1 MKNIKDRY
9 KMVNCPICD
18 KSLETGEIVVCPDCG
33 APYHR
38 NCYSKEQQCIYPE
51 LHASGNSWKAPK
63 NLLDD
68 VETPSNN
75 TFPKDKLENTAC
87 SCTRCGTVNPPS
99 GIFCQICGNKLPQ
112 NPVKT
117 SSNFTSN
124 STERDDLPKDKF
136 ELSNTEIP
144 PNSIPLNPLVN
155 PLGGL
160 APNETI
166 EDISV
171 KELAAFVGRSSHY
184 YLPKF
189 KEISQKRGTTI
200 NFAAFFFTGGFYL
213 YRKMF
218 LIGLFFCLFDVLFSI
233 PSTILL
239 YSEMTTQMISG
250 TQLVHGNEQLQQLN
264 SICSFLVLGLR
275 FVCGYFANGLYKDY
289 VFKKIKEIKS
299 QNLSESEYYNTLS
312 KQGSVAIG
320 LIRFLLGF
328 YLIFNFI
335 FIVFMLV

>member
-9 KMVNCPICD
+9 KKVNCPICD
-18 KSLETGEIVVCPDCG
+18 QSLETGEIVICPDCG

-38 NCYSKEQQCIYPE
+38 DCYSKEQQCIYPE
-51 LHASGNSWKAPK
+51 LHASGNSWKAPTT
-63 NLLDD
+63 LLDE
-68 VETPSNN
+68 VESKE

-87 SCTRCGTVNPPS
+87 TCTRCGTVNPPT

-112 NPVKT
+112 NLVRP
-117 SSNFTSN
+117 SNSANQN
-124 STERDDLPKDKF
+124 STERDDFPKDKF
-136 ELSNTEIP
+136 ELSNHEIP
-144 PNSIPLNPLVN
+144 QNSIPLNPLVN

-160 APNETI
+160 SPNDTI
-166 EDISV
+166 DDVSV

-200 NFAAFFFTGGFYL
+200 NFAAFFFTGGFFL

-218 LIGLFFCLFDVLFSI
+218 LIGILFCLFDVLFSI

-239 YSEMTTQMISG
+239 YSEMTTQMVSG
-250 TQLVHGNEQLQQLN
+250 TQLVHGNEQLHNLN
-264 SICSFLVLGLR
+264 NICSFLVLGLR
-275 FVCGYFANGLYKDY
+275 FVCGYFANSLYKDF
-289 VFKKIKEIKS
+289 VFKRIKEIKA
-299 QNLSESEYYNTLS
+299 QNLKESEYYNTLL

-320 LIRFLLGF
+320 LIRFIFGF

-335 FIVFMLV
+335 FIIFMLV